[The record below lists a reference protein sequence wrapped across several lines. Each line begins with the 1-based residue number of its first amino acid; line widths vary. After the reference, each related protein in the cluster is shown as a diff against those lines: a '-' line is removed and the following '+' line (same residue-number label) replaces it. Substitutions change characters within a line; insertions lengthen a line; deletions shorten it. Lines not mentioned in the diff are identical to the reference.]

1 LPTGGGFVFNFRALP
16 ISAGIGDFSLS
27 SRETTELELEPH
39 SLLSL
44 EQALIAAISLYAP
57 RGYSR
62 LSSVYASVMPA
73 P

>member
-1 LPTGGGFVFNFRALP
+1 VF
-16 ISAGIGDFSLS
+16 GDFSLS